1 MRSLTPYL
9 KKINQVLGKEEQIKI
24 IMREVDFEKIHEV
37 MTFLDWKW
45 FRAGGHNQF
54 NVPTIDEIKASSLY
68 LLNEIWELPIDPES
82 QINTLGSGGIMAE
95 RLNYDGLKM
104 LSLRFELTGWSFDYD
119 DVQSENYN

>member
-24 IMREVDFEKIHEV
+24 IMREFDFEKVHGV
-37 MTFLDWKW
+37 MTFLGWKW
-45 FRAGGHNQF
+45 WGAGGHNQF